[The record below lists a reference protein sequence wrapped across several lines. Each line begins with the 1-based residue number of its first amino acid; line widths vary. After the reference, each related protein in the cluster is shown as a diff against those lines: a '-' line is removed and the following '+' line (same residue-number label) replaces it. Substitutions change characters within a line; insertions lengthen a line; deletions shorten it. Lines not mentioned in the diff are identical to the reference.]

1 MKTKQ
6 TSPFLKPIPGL
17 RIKEGAPA
25 VSRPTKE
32 EIEAFPAEARSLM
45 NDTWAV
51 QSSLLRARKQ
61 DINWIKDRHVILAGA
76 TGQGLGGAL
85 ASAVLNSMES
95 AGSLTLLSRD
105 LSRSLQ
111 YESGLY
117 MQEIAD
123 KRGLTDRFA
132 WINEGVALEGRP
144 YDKTIEFLKSVN
156 ARDIVYINTVAA
168 ASSGMLPGYPPIY
181 VRDID
186 DNGMFQWRLSPLPEK
201 SIETTKFFMG
211 RQAIRFP
218 IMLEKAGFNV
228 EVRGFADWRGSIDRC
243 SRNPEIPEYGRHGPY
258 STSLFLPKDIIQ
270 KYTSVA
276 YRTRSKVVLD
286 FFFPIMK
293 TRSLA
298 FIPGGTLMGMVFD
311 ELRHRSGLP
320 FVDIPELAIAMIDT
334 MGKAEK
340 NGVDNPFPRLD
351 MTEASLELWFYE
363 VMARLT
369 NDKNSDFYYEKWICS
384 SY

>member
-1 MKTKQ
+1 MKSKR
-6 TSPFLKPIPGL
+6 TSPFLNPIPGL
-17 RIKEGAPA
+17 RIKEGAPS
-25 VSRPTKE
+25 VTRPTKE
-32 EIEAFPAEARSLM
+32 EIENFPKEARSLV

-51 QSSLLRARKQ
+51 QSSQLRARNY
-61 DINWIKDRHVILAGA
+61 DIDWLKDRHVILAGA

-85 ASAVLNSMES
+85 ATAVLNIVENN
-95 AGSLTLLSRD
+95 GSLTLLSRD

-111 YESGLY
+111 YETGLY
-117 MQEIAD
+117 MQEIANN
-123 KRGLTDRFA
+123 RGVTGRFA

-144 YDKTIEFLKSVN
+144 FEKTAEFLKSVN
-156 ARDIVYINTVAA
+156 ARDIIYINTVAA

-186 DNGMFQWRLSPLPEK
+186 ADGMFQWRLSPLSEK
-201 SIETTKFFMG
+201 SIDSTKFFMG

-218 IMLEKAGFNV
+218 IMLEKIGFNV
-228 EVRGFADWRGSIDRC
+228 NVRGFADWRGSIDRC

-298 FIPGGTLMGMVFD
+298 FIPGGTLMGMVYD
-311 ELRHRSGLP
+311 ELRYRSGLP
-320 FVDIPELAIAMIDT
+320 FVDIPELAIVMLDQ

-351 MTEASLELWFYE
+351 MNEASLELWFYE
-363 VMARLT
+363 LMARLT
-369 NDKNSDFYYEKWICS
+369 NDESNEFFYKRWIRNS
-384 SY
+384 